1 MLLFQLLKS
10 ISDASGHHMNHSVG
24 RFPYV
29 VFGLLC
35 CSLSIYRIPDRV
47 LEVYVALPSAL
58 QSDILSILDILAN
71 FHIVNASAKLSDL
84 TAIAPYAIVG
94 CSTAPA
100 HLGRCLQ
107 NTLKVLPLVCS
118 FGIAATSISNF
129 LSTPLVL
136 AIFIALSAST

>member
-10 ISDASGHHMNHSVG
+10 ISDAFGHNMNHLVG
-24 RFPYV
+24 HFPYV

-35 CSLSIYRIPDRV
+35 CSLSIHRIPDRV
-47 LEVYVALPSAL
+47 LDVQVALPSAL

-71 FHIVNASAKLSDL
+71 SHIVNASAKLSDL
-84 TAIAPYAIVG
+84 TAIAPYAIVS
-94 CSTAPA
+94 CSAVPV

-107 NTLKVLPLVCS
+107 NTPKVLPLVCS
-118 FGIAATSISNF
+118 FGIAATSVSNF
-129 LSTPLVL
+129 LSAPVAL